1 MPHAGPMSTDPA
13 LPVRGRLAVA
23 AALTFAAGV
32 VHAAAAVPHFGD
44 DTLLGA
50 AFAVTGW
57 VQIVVAALLLRRR
70 PARGT
75 VWASVVTHF
84 GALGALVAARTVGLP
99 IGHGGVEPITLP
111 DTTTAVLEVVAL
123 VVLAGWLRQPN
134 RLAMPR
140 PVVLATLGLAGLLAM
155 GGSTVAVAAL
165 GTSGHGHAEAPVAA
179 DAHDQ
184 AGHAHDDGTTDRD
197 EHVRG
202 STDPGAS
209 GERVHVHDDDS
220 VHVHAAGQG
229 HEHDDGSVHVHL
241 ASQEP
246 SPVQTAPESHT
257 HAPGEGHG

>member
-1 MPHAGPMSTDPA
+1 MPHAGPISSDPA

-23 AALTFAAGV
+23 AALTFAAGI
-32 VHAAAAVPHFGD
+32 VHAAAAVPHFGE

-57 VQIVVAALLLRRR
+57 VQILVAAFLLRRR

-75 VWASVVTHF
+75 VWAGVVTHF

-99 IGHGGVEPITLP
+99 MGHGGAEQITLP
-111 DTTTAVLEVVAL
+111 DAATAVLEVVAL

-140 PVVLATLGLAGLLAM
+140 PIVLAALGTSGLLAM
-155 GGSTVAVAAL
+155 GVSTVAVAAL
-165 GTSGHGHAEAPVAA
+165 GTSGHGHAEEAVAA

-184 AGHAHDDGTTDRD
+184 AGHAHEGGATDGD
-197 EHVRG
+197 EHATD
-202 STDPGAS
+202 STDPGTS
-209 GERVHVHDDDS
+209 GDRVHVHDDAS

-241 ASQEP
+241 ANQQAS
-246 SPVQTAPESHT
+246 QTASESHT